1 MEYVTVVEIVDGT
14 PSQVIL
20 FSGEHDDI
28 ARKAEERFLQM
39 CSENIW
45 NFDEYTQEDID
56 AILEDGH
63 EGWGSDNS
71 VSIVWPEVQK

>member
-20 FSGEHDDI
+20 FTGDRDYI

-45 NFDEYTQEDID
+45 NFDEYTQKDID

-63 EGWGSDNS
+63 EGWGPDNS
-71 VSIVWPEVQK
+71 VSIVWPDVVK